1 MKLYGNKLSP
11 FVRHCR
17 IAFMESGLD
26 VEFIEDTDYQ
36 MSKRLS
42 PTQRIPFLEYELD
55 GETRMLTDSSSIIRF
70 IRECSGGSFLPTV
83 DDLNDYCA
91 INTLNDAQ
99 VNLFL
104 LKKEGL
110 GPENVKYLQRQQDR
124 IQTGLQEFERRQWPT
139 QPPWDDVVLRL
150 VCFLDW
156 VRFRKHFSLE
166 PFPQLQ
172 GLLARFDEYGPFQE
186 TAPVEA

>member
-70 IRECSGGSFLPTV
+70 NRECSGGSFLPTV

-124 IQTGLQEFERRQWPT
+124 IQTGLQEFEQRQWPT
-139 QPPWDDVVLRL
+139 QAPWNDVVLRL
-150 VCFLDW
+150 ACFLDW

-172 GLLARFDEYGPFQE
+172 DLLSHLDEYGPFQE
-186 TAPVEA
+186 TAPVEP

>member
-17 IAFMESGLD
+17 IAFLESGLD
-26 VEFIEDTDYQ
+26 FEFIEDTDYQ

-42 PTQRIPFLEYELD
+42 PTQRIPFLEYALD
-55 GETRMLTDSSSIIRF
+55 GQVKMLTDSTSIIRF
-70 IRECSGGSFLPTV
+70 IRERSGCSFLATV
-83 DDLNDYCA
+83 DELNDYCA

-124 IQTGLQEFERRQWPT
+124 IQTGLQEFEQRQWPT
-139 QPPWDDVVLRL
+139 QPPWNDVILRL
-150 VCFLDW
+150 ACFLDW

-172 GLLARFDEYGPFQE
+172 DLLVHVDQYGPFQE
-186 TAPVEA
+186 TAPIEP